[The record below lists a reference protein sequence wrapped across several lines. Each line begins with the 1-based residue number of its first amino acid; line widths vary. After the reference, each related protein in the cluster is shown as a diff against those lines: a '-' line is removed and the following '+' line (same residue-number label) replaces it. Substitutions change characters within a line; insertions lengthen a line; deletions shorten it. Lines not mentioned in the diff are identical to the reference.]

1 MAAHNPG
8 AGGVTG
14 ALGRRV
20 KALRAELTSHNH
32 RYHVLDQ
39 PTISDRE
46 YDELLLE
53 LQEAEHRYPELVT
66 PDSPTRRV
74 GAAPLDSF
82 ASILHRMPML
92 SLSNGFSREQLEA
105 FDNRIRERLEL
116 GEQQIVYAAEPKLDG
131 LAVSITYQDGLMV
144 SGATRGDGSRGED
157 ITPNVRTIKSI
168 PLRLGGG
175 PIPSLIEVRGEVF
188 MSHKGFER
196 LNKEQASVG
205 EKTFVNP
212 RNAAAGS
219 LRLLDSGITAVRP
232 LDAFF
237 YGVGVSEGF
246 DLPASHSGILDQFSA
261 WGLRV
266 NSLIEQ
272 VSGVDGCLDYYRR
285 MESSRAEL
293 GYDIDGIVYKVDDL
307 AWQAALGNISRAP
320 RWALAYKFPAQEK
333 STVVRDIEVQ
343 VGRTGAITPVARLEP
358 VFVGGATVSNVSL
371 HNPAEIVRLGI
382 RVGDTVIVR
391 RAGDVIPQIVS
402 VNEELRSRN
411 TLPFNFPERCP
422 VCDSPIEMDGDG
434 VIARCSGGMICSA
447 QRKESIKHFASR
459 RAMDI
464 EGLGDRIVE
473 QLLRQGLIE
482 DAADLY
488 GIGPGQLVVLE
499 KFAQKSADN
508 LVASIAASKE
518 ASLERFLYALGIHQ
532 VGEATALQ
540 LASRFGSLDALRG
553 AGEEELQ
560 LIPDIGPVVA
570 GNICRFFNSAEGMKI
585 VRKLLDAGITWPEV
599 VPSEDAG
606 DLQLAGTSVVLTGT
620 LQSMPRSRAKEQLQ
634 ALGAKVTAS
643 VSGNTSFVVAG
654 ANPGSKVDKAEK
666 IGVRIL
672 SEEEFLEM
680 IAG

>member
-1 MAAHNPG
+1 
-8 AGGVTG
+8 
-14 ALGRRV
+14 
-20 KALRAELTSHNH
+20 
-32 RYHVLDQ
+32 
-39 PTISDRE
+39 
-46 YDELLLE
+46 
-53 LQEAEHRYPELVT
+53 
-66 PDSPTRRV
+66 
-74 GAAPLDSF
+74 
-82 ASILHRMPML
+82 
-92 SLSNGFSREQLEA
+92 
-105 FDNRIRERLEL
+105 
-116 GEQQIVYAAEPKLDG
+116 
-131 LAVSITYQDGLMV
+131 
-144 SGATRGDGSRGED
+144 
-157 ITPNVRTIKSI
+157 
-168 PLRLGGG
+168 
-175 PIPSLIEVRGEVF
+175 

-371 HNPAEIVRLGI
+371 HNPVEIVRLGI

>member
-53 LQEAEHRYPELVT
+53 LQEVEHRYPELVT